1 MGLKLDGRLC
11 LEILLAADC
20 PVGIATHD
28 DWLIQEARRLVGH
41 LGLPRDR
48 YEFQMLLGVRPDLR
62 QRLRAEGERVRI
74 YVPFG
79 EKWRA
84 YCLRRFTEN
93 PELLGHVLRALFR
106 PGA

>member
-1 MGLKLDGRLC
+1 M
-11 LEILLAADC
+11 
-20 PVGIATHD
+20 GIATHD
-28 DWLIQEARRLVGH
+28 DWLIQEARRLLAH
-41 LGLPRDR
+41 LGLCRDR

-93 PELLGHVLRALFR
+93 PELLGHVLWALFR
-106 PGA
+106 